1 MENAPG
7 DFWQLF
13 GTSMLAGM
21 LAAALCGF
29 LGFFVVVRRVAFV
42 STALGQTAG
51 LGIAAGFLLGSF
63 FGHDPHEQTPL
74 HLDPVI
80 IAIGLSALVAVAL
93 SYVPRVRR
101 VSPETVVAFVYLSAA
116 ALAFIVLNSPR
127 IVQEAHEVG
136 DLLYGNPVAVR
147 NEHVVELIVVA
158 GVVFLTQLFLFR
170 DLLFISFDPEMART
184 LGLPVSALDA
194 ALHLTI
200 GVSVAVSTRA
210 IGAVPVF
217 GFLVLPAGA
226 ALIASQSVARVL
238 VLSTLGALVAAAG
251 GFYLSY
257 LTEWPTGS
265 MMVAVAA
272 AYWPLAGLSR
282 VLRSRRA

>member
-1 MENAPG
+1 MGDGGAF
-7 DFWQLF
+7 DFWNTF
-13 GTSMLAGM
+13 GTSVMAGVLAAGM
-21 LAAALCGF
+21 CGF

-42 STALGQTAG
+42 STALGQIAG

-63 FGHDPHEQTPL
+63 FGHDPHEQTPVY
-74 HLDPVI
+74 LDPVV
-80 IAIGLSALVAVAL
+80 IAILLAAAVAVAL
-93 SYVPRVRR
+93 SYVPNVKRLA
-101 VSPETVVAFVYLSAA
+101 PETVVAFVYLSAA
-116 ALAFIVLNSPR
+116 ALTFIVLNSPR

-147 NEHVVELIVVA
+147 NEHVHELVVA
-158 GVVFLTQLFLFR
+158 VACVGVSQLFLFK

-184 LGLPVSALDA
+184 LRLPVRTLDA
-194 ALHLTI
+194 VLHLSI
-200 GVSVAVSTRA
+200 GVAVAVSTRA

-226 ALIASQSVARVL
+226 ALLATESVAAVL
-238 VLSTLGALVAAAG
+238 VLSTLGALVAAVG

-257 LTEWPTGS
+257 VTDWPTGS

-272 AYWPLAGLSR
+272 AYWPLAALSR
-282 VLRSRRA
+282 LLRRR